1 MVVPSVVRVESATQ
15 SRMCACQHFCAR
27 EERRRVANTMP
38 NAPTSLH
45 SAPAHRHAR
54 QDAVLESREEEL
66 PAKRY
71 VDGYEEVFQNE
82 PGPMSLWGRCL

>member
-1 MVVPSVVRVESATQ
+1 MVVPSVVRVESATH
-15 SRMCACQHFCAR
+15 SHMRACQHFCAL
-27 EERRRVANTMP
+27 EERRRVAHTMP

-45 SAPAHRHAR
+45 SAPAHR